1 MKALRGFIIAM
12 VIFFVCMMVIETLA
26 PRRFNWDVTYAHASD
41 EPFGCE
47 LFDSVMSASLKQGYT
62 TSSLTL
68 SQLEKT
74 IPSDERHIYLIIA
87 EDEPFTDTD
96 GKALLNMLKRGD
108 QFLVAAGSWRADTYE
123 EALNLKT
130 DGYAV
135 LNLWALK
142 ISYLNKDVDTLTW
155 CDNANGYSKRIW
167 RVEDEL
173 VGMASVSQQNRKSK
187 LRPLLVHRYFKE
199 DGYDWD
205 EESEEYVPISGHF
218 VTDTLAGLIPYG
230 KGKIVVSTTPMM
242 FSNYGLLYGDAA
254 SLALRFMGQLEQYP
268 VIRLDPAAKTE
279 VAGVSES
286 PLRYVISQPP
296 MKWAMWLLIV
306 TVILAMVFTA
316 RRRQR
321 VIPVIA
327 PPVNRA
333 LEMVKHIGSLY
344 FQRHDN
350 ADLMAKKYQFFVEEV
365 RKLTMIDLDDENHI
379 DDAYLQLQHVSGIPR
394 EELKQQL
401 QEIVAATVDP
411 VKDKQLMRHID
422 YLNKILTKLK
432 N

>member
-1 MKALRGFIIAM
+1 MKAMRGFIIAM
-12 VIFFVCMMVIETLA
+12 VILFVCMIVIDTLA

-41 EPFGCE
+41 EPFGCA
-47 LFDSVMSASLKQGYT
+47 LFDSVMSQSLKQGYT

-74 IPSDERHIYLIIA
+74 IPADERHIYLIIA
-87 EDEPFTDTD
+87 EEEPFTDTD

-108 QFLVAAGSWRADTYE
+108 QFVVVAGSWRAHTYE
-123 EALNLKT
+123 VALNLYT
-130 DGYAV
+130 YGY
-135 LNLWALK
+135 
-142 ISYLNKDVDTLTW
+142 SYLSLRGLKNDYLYKDIDTLTW
-155 CDNANGYSKRIW
+155 CDDAKGYSKRTW
-167 RVEDEL
+167 MVEDEL
-173 VGMASVSQQNRKSK
+173 VGNSSMSYYTEPSK
-187 LRPLLVHRYFKE
+187 MRPLITHRYFE
-199 DGYDWD
+199 EEGYDWD
-205 EESEEYVPISGHF
+205 EESEEYVPVSGHHK
-218 VTDTLAGLIPYG
+218 TDTLAGLIPYG
-230 KGKIVVSTTPMM
+230 KGKIVVSMTPMM
-242 FSNYGLLYGDAA
+242 FSNYGLLYGDAT
-254 SLALRFMGQLEQYP
+254 SMALRFMAQLDPYP

-306 TVILAMVFTA
+306 TVILAMIFTA

-379 DDAYLQLQHVSGIPR
+379 EDAYVQLQNASGIPR
-394 EELKQQL
+394 DELRQQL
-401 QEIVAATVDP
+401 QEIVAATVNP

-422 YLNKILTKLK
+422 YLNSVLIKLR
-432 N
+432 

>member
-1 MKALRGFIIAM
+1 MKAVRGFIIAM
-12 VIFFVCMMVIETLA
+12 VILFVCMIVIDTLA

-47 LFDSVMSASLKQGYT
+47 LFDSVMSASLKQGYST
-62 TSSLTL
+62 TSLTL

-74 IPSDERHIYLIIA
+74 IPSDERHVYLIIV
-87 EDEPFTDTD
+87 EEEPFTDTD

-108 QFLVAAGSWRADTYE
+108 QFIVAAGSWRADTCE

-130 DGYAV
+130 TGY
-135 LNLWALK
+135 
-142 ISYLNKDVDTLTW
+142 SYLSLWGLKNSYLDKEIDTLTW
-155 CDNANGYSKRIW
+155 CDDANGYGKRTW
-167 RVEDEL
+167 RVEEEL
-173 VGMASVSQQNRKSK
+173 VGNARMSYQKKPSNM
-187 LRPLLVHRYFKE
+187 RPLILYHYFMEE
-199 DGYDWD
+199 DFEWD
-205 EESEEYVPISGHF
+205 EDSEAYVPISGHH
-218 VTDTLAGLIPYG
+218 VTDTLAGLLSYD
-230 KGKIVVSTTPMM
+230 KGKIVVSMMPMM

-254 SLALRFMGQLEQYP
+254 SMALRFMAQLDPYP

-279 VAGVSES
+279 AGGVSES
-286 PLRYVISQPP
+286 PLRYVLSQPP
-296 MKWAMWLLIV
+296 MKWAIWLLIV

-379 DDAYLQLQHVSGIPR
+379 DDAYLQLQHASGIPR

-422 YLNKILTKLK
+422 YLNQILTKLK
-432 N
+432 

>member
-47 LFDSVMSASLKQGYT
+47 LFDSVMSASLKQGYIT
-62 TSSLTL
+62 TSLTL

-74 IPSDERHIYLIIA
+74 IPSDERHIYLIVA

-108 QFLVAAGSWRADTYE
+108 QFLVAAGSWRADTCE
-123 EALNLKT
+123 TALNLKT
-130 DGYAV
+130 EGYAV
-135 LNLWALK
+135 LSLWGLK
-142 ISYLNKDVDTLTW
+142 NSYLNKDTDTLTW
-155 CDNANGYSKRIW
+155 CDNANGYSKRTW
-167 RVEDEL
+167 RVEEEL
-173 VGMASVSQQNRKSK
+173 VGHSIMFYQKKPSNM
-187 LRPLLVHRYFKE
+187 RPLIIHRYFTE
-199 DGYDWD
+199 EEYEWD
-205 EESEEYVPISGHF
+205 EESEEYVPVSGLYE
-218 VTDTLAGLIPYG
+218 TDTVAGLIPYG
-230 KGKIVVSTTPMM
+230 KGKIVVSMTPLM
-242 FSNYGLLYGDAA
+242 FSNYGLLYADAA

-279 VAGVSES
+279 VGGVSES

-321 VIPVIA
+321 VIPVMA

-379 DDAYLQLQHVSGIPR
+379 DDAYLQLQHASGIPR
-394 EELKQQL
+394 DELKQQL
-401 QEIVAATVDP
+401 QEIVAAIVNP

-422 YLNKILTKLK
+422 YLNNILTKLK

>member
-12 VIFFVCMMVIETLA
+12 VIFFVCMMVIDTLA

-74 IPSDERHIYLIIA
+74 IPTDERHIYLIIA

-155 CDNANGYSKRIW
+155 CDNANGYSKRTW
-167 RVEDEL
+167 MVEEEL
-173 VGMASVSQQNRKSK
+173 VGWASMSQLNRKSK
-187 LRPLLVHRYFKE
+187 LIPLLVHNYYKE
-199 DGYDWD
+199 DLCEWD
-205 EESEEYVPISGHF
+205 EETGEYSPAPLLHVR
-218 VTDTLAGLIPYG
+218 DTLAGLIPYG

-242 FSNYGLLYGDAA
+242 FSNYGLIYGDAA

-379 DDAYLQLQHVSGIPR
+379 DDAYLQLQHASGIPR

-422 YLNKILTKLK
+422 YLNQILTKLK